1 MGGFFGAI
9 SREPCV
15 NDLFYGT
22 DYHSHLGTKRA
33 GMVTFDP
40 EKGFNRT
47 IHSLER
53 DYFRSKFEDE
63 LDHFVGNQGLG
74 VISDTDPQPIIVN
87 SHLGRYAV
95 VTVAKINNLREIASE
110 LLEQR
115 MHLSELSANNINQTE
130 VVALLINMGE
140 TFVDGINLVYRK
152 IKQSAKIFICS
163 GKSIG
168 TTVIASPK
176 AICRSVLLF
185 SLIHFYN
192 LIFIPPPVLSPD
204 GSP

>member
-152 IKQSAKIFICS
+152 IRLPALP
-163 GKSIG
+163 KSK
-168 TTVIASPK
+168 S
-176 AICRSVLLF
+176 SVK
-185 SLIHFYN
+185 
-192 LIFIPPPVLSPD
+192 VD
-204 GSP
+204 